1 MRIDRL
7 TATNF
12 KGFARCEYAFHPEVN
27 LLVGVN
33 GTGKTSLLDA
43 LSVAIGG
50 WFLGLRG
57 YDTRHIRQHE
67 VRLQANQ
74 ATPKN
79 GTSRRAASVNWE
91 TQYPCSVEA
100 SGLVMGKEL
109 TWTRTLTTPRGRT
122 TYGGAREMK
131 DLATRT
137 EAAVRDGGDIVL
149 PLLSYY
155 GTGRLWDIPREQFQV
170 KGEKLISRREKRSR
184 LAGYRNSVDP
194 RISVSDLTRWIAEQS
209 WIEFQQAGEVTPAF
223 SAVKCAI
230 LGCVERARDLYFDP
244 RRGQVVLEIDGQG
257 AQPFDNL
264 SDGQRTVMAM
274 AGDIAQKAATLNPSL
289 GADALRETPGVVLI
303 DELDLHL
310 HPVWQRR
317 VIEDLRTTFP
327 RIQFF
332 ASTHSPFL
340 IQSLRSGEE
349 LLMLDGE
356 PTAQL
361 ANKTLADI
369 AEGIMGVRSPEVSSR
384 YLEMKNTATDYLNAL
399 DQAVMAP
406 EAKQAAFQEALA
418 KSIAPFADNPA
429 YQAFLELK
437 RASKL
442 GE

>member
-1 MRIDRL
+1 MRTRPLGKTGIDVSELSLGTWGLSGDGYGAVLDTEVDRTIDRAL
-7 TATNF
+7 ACGITLFETADVYGRGSIEKKLGERLPKAGVVVVTKLGTDVESNPAIKRF
-12 KGFARCEYAFHPEVN
+12 SAGYLRDAFERSHGRLKREKVDVVLLHNPTMAAMDSGEGVEV
-27 LLVGVN
+27 LKELKEGGRIRAWGVSA
-33 GTGKTSLLDA
+33 GAVEVA
-43 LSVAIGG
+43 LSA
-50 WFLGLRG
+50 
-57 YDTRHIRQHE
+57 
-67 VRLQANQ
+67 
-74 ATPKN
+74 
-79 GTSRRAASVNWE
+79 
-91 TQYPCSVEA
+91 
-100 SGLVMGKEL
+100 M
-109 TWTRTLTTPRGRT
+109 
-122 TYGGAREMK
+122 
-131 DLATRT
+131 
-137 EAAVRDGGDIVL
+137 
-149 PLLSYY
+149 
-155 GTGRLWDIPREQFQV
+155 
-170 KGEKLISRREKRSR
+170 
-184 LAGYRNSVDP
+184 LAGADVLELAYNVY
-194 RISVSDLTRWIAEQS
+194 V
-209 WIEFQQAGEVTPAF
+209 
-223 SAVKCAI
+223 
-230 LGCVERARDLYFDP
+230 ARDLH
-244 RRGQVVLEIDGQG
+244 R
-257 AQPFDNL
+257 
-264 SDGQRTVMAM
+264 M

>member
-1 MRIDRL
+1 
-7 TATNF
+7 
-12 KGFARCEYAFHPEVN
+12 
-27 LLVGVN
+27 
-33 GTGKTSLLDA
+33 
-43 LSVAIGG
+43 
-50 WFLGLRG
+50 
-57 YDTRHIRQHE
+57 
-67 VRLQANQ
+67 
-74 ATPKN
+74 
-79 GTSRRAASVNWE
+79 
-91 TQYPCSVEA
+91 
-100 SGLVMGKEL
+100 
-109 TWTRTLTTPRGRT
+109 
-122 TYGGAREMK
+122 
-131 DLATRT
+131 
-137 EAAVRDGGDIVL
+137 
-149 PLLSYY
+149 
-155 GTGRLWDIPREQFQV
+155 
-170 KGEKLISRREKRSR
+170 
-184 LAGYRNSVDP
+184 
-194 RISVSDLTRWIAEQS
+194 
-209 WIEFQQAGEVTPAF
+209 
-223 SAVKCAI
+223 
-230 LGCVERARDLYFDP
+230 
-244 RRGQVVLEIDGQG
+244 
-257 AQPFDNL
+257 
-264 SDGQRTVMAM
+264 MAM